1 MTMSDSTSEIPVL
14 QISSKGVLKQLLS
27 LKANKASGPDDIPAW
42 FLKENAYEIAPILAK
57 IFQTSITEGV
67 MPKQWK
73 TAMLLES

>member
-1 MTMSDSTSEIPVL
+1 MSGSTSEIPVL

-27 LKANKASGPDDIPAW
+27 LKANKASVPDDIPAW
-42 FLKENAYEIAPILAK
+42 FLKENAYEIAPILAN

-73 TAMLLES
+73 TSMLLES